1 MVPGKRRVGSEKDRV
16 DKLMGTF
23 KYEESRTVKLIKNK
37 WGKDLIQNE
46 LVHLANL
53 FEKVT
58 GFKIGRSERRNK
70 ALLIKFF
77 EDRFDS
83 FEKFMR
89 NVERRYGD
97 ENSFELTE
105 GGEPQTRVDEER
117 QKDDLSDNDGNEKIS
132 DNNF

>member
-1 MVPGKRRVGSEKDRV
+1 MVPGKRRVVSEKDRI

-37 WGKDLIQNE
+37 WGKELIQNE

-77 EDRFDS
+77 EDHFDS

-89 NVERRYGD
+89 NVECNYGN
-97 ENSFELTE
+97 ENSFGLTE
-105 GGEPQTRVDEER
+105 GDKPQIRVDEEK
-117 QKDDLSDNDGNEKIS
+117 QKEDLSDNDGNEEIS